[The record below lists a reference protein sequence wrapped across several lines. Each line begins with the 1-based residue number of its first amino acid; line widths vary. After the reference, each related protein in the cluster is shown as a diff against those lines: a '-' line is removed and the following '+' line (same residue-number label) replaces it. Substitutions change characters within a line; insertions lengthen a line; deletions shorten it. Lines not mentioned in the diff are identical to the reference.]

1 MTFQT
6 RTAFMSSTAHIGF
19 AIQSNY
25 RLFYLDMCHEDRS
38 NTSDFQIRAQLEEHG
53 ILTYKFAFTPE
64 NSKCTS
70 NFAPENSK
78 DNWMCDLAPF
88 AVVGSNTIIQ
98 VADNLDR
105 ENHADDAGQYF
116 CPKIKTKV

>member
-25 RLFYLDMCHEDRS
+25 RLFYLDMCHVFYEDRS

-53 ILTYKFAFTPE
+53 ISTYKFAFTPE
-64 NSKCTS
+64 NST
-70 NFAPENSK
+70 

-105 ENHADDAGQYF
+105 ENHADDAGQ
-116 CPKIKTKV
+116 